1 MAEHKTMGIIIASGH
16 SEAMGELTARR
27 TIASVPVG
35 GRYRLI
41 DFTLS
46 NMVNSGIRDVGIIT
60 RSNYQSLMDHLGSGR
75 EWDLA
80 RKIGGMVLLPPFS
93 RSGSGIYRGSLEA
106 IAGVLPYIKS
116 VNAKYVVIS
125 DTNVMANIDLRK
137 IIDYH
142 IQREADI
149 TCVYRHG
156 PLHGDNRDIISFGL
170 AGDGRITDT
179 SIVPSGN
186 GEANVFLNMMVMERQ
201 LLIKLVSEV
210 SSHGGYSFSKDVLQD
225 RVDRL
230 RLYGYHQ
237 QEYAARIE
245 DLPSYMAANM
255 DLLDASV
262 RAQLYPRERPIYTK
276 IRDEVPA
283 KYGLSAQVSN
293 SLVADGCIIEGQVE
307 NSVIFRGVR
316 IGRGAVIRNS
326 IVMQG
331 SVIGG
336 NVSLDYIIADKNVT
350 IRDGR
355 KLAGYLTYP
364 VYLPK
369 DITI

>member
-1 MAEHKTMGIIIASGH
+1 MAEHKIMGLIIASGH
-16 SEAMGELTARR
+16 SEAMGELTAMR
-27 TIASVPVG
+27 TIASLPVG

-46 NMVNSGIRDVGIIT
+46 NMVNSGVRDVGIIT

-80 RKIGGMVLLPPFS
+80 RKIGGLVMLPPFS
-93 RSGSGIYRGSLEA
+93 RTGSGIYRGSLEA
-106 IAGVLPYIKS
+106 IAGVLPYVQS
-116 VNAKYVVIS
+116 VKAKYVVVS
-125 DTNVMANIDLRK
+125 DCNVMANIDLRR
-137 IIDYH
+137 IIDFH

-149 TCVYRHG
+149 TCLYRNSK
-156 PLHGDNRDIISFGL
+156 LHGDNRDIVTFGL
-170 AGDGRITDT
+170 AGDGRVTDT
-179 SIVPSGN
+179 SIVPSGRE
-186 GEANVFLNMMVMERQ
+186 EANIFLNTMIIERE

-210 SSHGGYSFSKDVLQD
+210 SAHGGYSFSKDVLQG
-225 RVDRL
+225 RVNSL
-230 RLYGYHQ
+230 RIYGYNQ
-237 QEYAARIE
+237 KEYAARIE
-245 DLPSYMAANM
+245 DLSSYMQANM

-262 RAQLYPRERPIYTK
+262 REQLYPRERPIYTK

-307 NSVIFRGVR
+307 NSVIFRGVK
-316 IGRGAVIRNS
+316 IGRGAVVRNS

-331 SVIGG
+331 CVIGE

-350 IRDGR
+350 IRDNR

-364 VYLPK
+364 VCLPK
-369 DITI
+369 DITV